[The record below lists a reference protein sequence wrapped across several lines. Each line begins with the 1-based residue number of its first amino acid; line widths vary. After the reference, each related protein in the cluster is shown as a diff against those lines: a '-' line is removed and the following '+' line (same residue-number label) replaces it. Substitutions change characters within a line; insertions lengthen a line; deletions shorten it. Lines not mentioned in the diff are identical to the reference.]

1 MFKFVHFFCSL
12 ATFPLLIS
20 AISSNCFYLPHIVLN
35 GGTYDEF
42 NASEIKHCCI
52 ACARDPCCIAY
63 TYDKELGR
71 CFMKSAISD
80 SYKHS
85 GMTSGLK
92 ANTHAGQGALLR
104 NIRIAGGTA
113 SAVVHLPNTEDCMQY
128 CTAYG
133 IFSWSPLPPSSTTTT
148 ASSNVGRSASSIV
161 PTSSQQQQQGECSCM
176 SRISSL
182 EYSFGSRSAIFPPVS
197 NL

>member
-1 MFKFVHFFCSL
+1 MGMLRLFKLLHFFSTIVGL
-12 ATFPLLIS
+12 PILIR
-20 AISSNCFYLPHIVLN
+20 AISSNCFYLPHISLN

-52 ACARDPCCIAY
+52 ACARDACCIAY

-133 IFSWSPLPPSSTTTT
+133 IFSWSPLPPSATASTTPST
-148 ASSNVGRSASSIV
+148 NDRSPSI
-161 PTSSQQQQQGECSCM
+161 QGECSCM